1 MRKGILSLALILT
14 AAALAY
20 PQQVSFKLAGGLSWI
35 NGDDF
40 NAALPGEYN
49 LIKASALTTSGT
61 FKNLTSGPHFQA
73 ELITHISRRIAVG
86 LGGGYYRVSNQS
98 IVAGNGQTADGPYD
112 ATSTFAPQVSVIP
125 FFVNLHYFAD
135 LAPKIKIDVYAGPV
149 FSIVQTHIEN
159 PTTSTVLSTSTS
171 EVFTASSTSFGGQAG
186 LGVSYRITS
195 RIFLIA
201 DGSYHFGKTTDL
213 IGNWVKNVNSTAGFT
228 SSSSDQYYLWTYDY
242 AQGNTYSRIG
252 FFDVN
257 GPTGD
262 GIANAKKAAIDISGI
277 QLSAGVRI
285 SF

>member
-1 MRKGILSLALILT
+1 MKKGILSFTFILI

-20 PQQVSFKLAGGLSWI
+20 PQQVSFKLTGGLSWI
-35 NGDDF
+35 DGDDF

-49 LIKASALTTSGT
+49 LIKASALKTSGA
-61 FKNLTSGPHFQA
+61 FKNLTSGAHFQA
-73 ELITHISRRIAVG
+73 ELITHISKRIAVG
-86 LGGGYYRVSNQS
+86 LGGGYCRVSNQGV
-98 IVAGNGQTADGPYD
+98 VAGSGQTTSGPYD

-135 LAPKIKIDVYAGPV
+135 LAPKIKLDVYAGPV

-159 PTTSTVLSTSTS
+159 PRTSTTLSTSISESFTS
-171 EVFTASSTSFGGQAG
+171 SSTALGGQAG
-186 LGVSYRITS
+186 LGLSYRLSS
-195 RIFLIA
+195 RIFLIV

-228 SSSSDQYYLWTYDY
+228 SSSSAEYYLWAYDF
-242 AQGNTYSRIG
+242 AQGGTYSRIG

-257 GPTGD
+257 GPKGD
-262 GIANAKKAAIDISGI
+262 GISNARKAVIDISGI

>member
-1 MRKGILSLALILT
+1 MRKGILSLALILI

-49 LIKASALTTSGT
+49 LIKASAMTTSGT

-73 ELITHISRRIAVG
+73 ELITHISRRIAIG

-98 IVAGNGQTADGPYD
+98 VVASNGQTADGPYD

-171 EVFTASSTSFGGQAG
+171 EVFTASSISLGGQAG
-186 LGVSYRITS
+186 LGFSYRLRS

-213 IGNWVKNVNSTAGFT
+213 IGNWVKNVNSSAGFT
-228 SSSSDQYYLWTYDY
+228 SSSSDAYYIWTYDY
-242 AQGNTYSRIG
+242 TQGSTYSRIG

-257 GPTGD
+257 GPNGD
-262 GIANAKKAAIDISGI
+262 GISNARRAKIDISGF
-277 QLSAGVRI
+277 QLSAGIRI

>member
-1 MRKGILSLALILT
+1 MKKGTLALAFIL
-14 AAALAY
+14 AAAGLA
-20 PQQVSFKLAGGLSWI
+20 PAQQVSFKLAGGLSWI

-40 NAALPGEYN
+40 NAALPGEFG
-49 LIKASALTTSGT
+49 LIKASALTTSGA
-61 FKNLTSGPHFQA
+61 FKNLTYGAHFQA
-73 ELITHISRRIAVG
+73 EIITHISRRIAIG
-86 LGGGYYRVSNQS
+86 LGGGYCRISNQS
-98 IVAGNGQTADGPYD
+98 TVTSSGQTADGSYD

-135 LAPKIKIDVYAGPV
+135 LAPKIKLDVYAGPV

-159 PTTSTVLSTSTS
+159 PRTSTTLSTSISESFTS
-171 EVFTASSTSFGGQAG
+171 SSTALGGQAG
-186 LGVSYRITS
+186 LGLSYRLSS
-195 RIFLIA
+195 RIFLIV

-228 SSSSDQYYLWTYDY
+228 SSSSAEYYLWTYDLV
-242 AQGNTYSRIG
+242 QEGTYSRIG

-257 GPTGD
+257 GPKGD
-262 GIANAKKAAIDISGI
+262 GMANARKASIDISGI